1 MHNRLFRCQ
10 LPLMMACG
18 LLPIPVLL
26 YCFWGSGSLM
36 PWLAVP
42 AAYLALAC
50 ACMLLPGRRRLLYA
64 ISGMAVLFA
73 GGFWALGNETLVLR
87 MAVALLY
94 TLLLL
99 ITLPMAGWER
109 GREPPMAIPAACI
122 CAHLLAQL
130 FLFFKP
136 PANAA
141 VSALL
146 IVSFILFL
154 LLFMLSLN
162 RQSLASAMPDSH
174 TVPLSIRRR
183 SRLLTWLM
191 LGFVL
196 LISLIPAFAKMLRQA
211 FEWIRQAV
219 VLIAKWLMSLFAS
232 REASGTG
239 GMGAQELLGGLEGEE
254 TSLLAQI
261 LEKIAMALAA
271 AVIVLAML
279 WAIRFV
285 YRKLKKLAAYLYGRL
300 RQYASSVSEDYVDE
314 LEDTRLQGEERFGSA
329 RRILFRRHIRRS
341 LKDLSPREQIRARY
355 GMLRGRHPEWNASQT
370 ARETLEESSARL
382 YEKARYSRHEITRQE
397 SDAFAAR
404 QKH

>member
-1 MHNRLFRCQ
+1 MQNRLFRCQ

-26 YCFWGSGSLM
+26 YCFWGCGSLM

-42 AAYLALAC
+42 AAYLVLAC

-64 ISGMAVLFA
+64 ILGIAVLFA

-87 MAVALLY
+87 IAVALLY

-99 ITLPMAGWER
+99 FTLPMAGWER

-130 FLFFKP
+130 FLFFNP

-141 VSALL
+141 VSTLL

-162 RQSLASAMPDSH
+162 RQNLASAMPDSH

-183 SRLLTWLM
+183 SRLLTWIM

-196 LISLIPAFAKMLRQA
+196 LISLIPAFAKMLRQI

-219 VLIAKWLMSLFAS
+219 VLIAKWLMSLFVS

-261 LEKIAMALAA
+261 LEKIAMVLAA

-285 YRKLKKLAAYLYGRL
+285 CRKLKKLAAYLYGRL

-314 LEDTRLQGEERFGSA
+314 LEDTRLQGDERFGSA